1 MTLIILSA
9 LCLANIGVAFADGD
23 TEPIPVPAVCEEPA
37 VPTLYNESPI
47 PTLYNEEAPVPVLYN
62 ENTPMLI
69 SEKETP
75 VLISEK
81 PEFRWNSEGNSGVME
96 TYPILENNS
105 MYFPLRE
112 LAEAMGFSVEWNASN
127 RSVDL
132 TKNNFVSNLYI
143 DNTDFS
149 VNGSFKKLSSN
160 PLVVEGRTYLSE
172 TDIENMLGLF
182 ITLDDTDLFLN
193 TSDIE
198 ILDGTEKIIENWL
211 GKSKETPGTHI
222 KTVDGISYILIVEE
236 EKNTGGYTFDFSN
249 IEIDGGI
256 LRVEYSVNPPT
267 DMATQALTKPYAL
280 LKVSSEISEVKVDH
294 YNYTGTITDLK
305 FGEGGATLYLEGGNL
320 EERIDDLVVR
330 VGMDIIIEGGTA
342 NDFKIGTILDIQYSF
357 STRSIPAQTNA
368 EKIRV
373 IETPEIF
380 STYTGIVKEV
390 SENDKGFSILLS
402 KDENYMNDLIVH
414 IKKGS
419 YMESEMYELD
429 GKAVTV
435 EYTICTMSLPPQTSP
450 IKIQVNR

>member
-1 MTLIILSA
+1 MKKRVALIILSV
-9 LCLANIGVAFADGD
+9 LCVANIGVAFADSD
-23 TEPIPVPAVCEEPA
+23 AEPIPVPAVCEETA
-37 VPTLYNESPI
+37 VPTLYTEAPI
-47 PTLYNEEAPVPVLYN
+47 PTLYNEEAPVPVLYD
-62 ENTPMLI
+62 EN
-69 SEKETP
+69 TP
-75 VLISEK
+75 VLISVK
-81 PEFRWNSEGNSGVME
+81 PEFKWNSEGKSGVME
-96 TYPILENNS
+96 TYPIRKNNS

-112 LAEAMGFSVEWNASN
+112 LAETMGFSVEWNASN
-127 RSVDL
+127 RSVDI
-132 TKNNFVSNLYI
+132 TKANFVSKMYI

-149 VNGSFKKLSSN
+149 VNGSFEKLSSN
-160 PLVVEGRTYLSE
+160 PLVIEGRTYLSE
-172 TDIENMLGLF
+172 TDIENILGLF

-193 TSDIE
+193 TSDVE
-198 ILDGTEKIIENWL
+198 ILGRTEKVIGDWL
-211 GKSKETPGTHI
+211 GESKETPGTHI
-222 KTVDGISYILIVEE
+222 KTIDGISYILIVEE

-249 IEIDGGI
+249 IEIDGAL

-305 FGEGGATLYLEGGNL
+305 FGEHGATLYLEGGNL
-320 EERIDDLVVR
+320 EEKIDDLIVR

-342 NDFKIGTILDIQYSF
+342 NDFKIGTMLDIQYSF
-357 STRSIPAQTNA
+357 STKSIPAQTNA

-380 STYTGIVKEV
+380 STYTGTVKEV
-390 SENDKGFSILLS
+390 SEDDKSFSILLS

-429 GKAVTV
+429 GKAITV

-450 IKIQVNR
+450 IKIQVER